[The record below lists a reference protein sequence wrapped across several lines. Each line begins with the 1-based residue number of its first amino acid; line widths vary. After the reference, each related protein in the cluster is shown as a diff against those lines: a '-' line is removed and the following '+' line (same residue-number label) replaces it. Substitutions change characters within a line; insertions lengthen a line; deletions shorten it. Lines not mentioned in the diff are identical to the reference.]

1 MATRR
6 SPYQGAAQGGQ
17 ERGNVAGAMTMPPMP
32 GLGGPPPQ
40 PQGPM
45 PQGPP
50 TSGPILP
57 GMPDVQAGGP
67 SSPFNIDEM
76 LKTNEPKM
84 SMGAPGAGGGA
95 PPPGMPE
102 SPVRRTLQPWGDTGA
117 SSAYGG
123 PSQPHTQPAGRQSM
137 MPGEGGGNGGGEMG
151 AQPGQQ
157 PGAQGQ
163 GPSMGDAGGGLA
175 PMVMLRLLKA
185 LGRI

>member
-40 PQGPM
+40 PQMGQP
-45 PQGPP
+45 PGPP
-50 TSGPILP
+50 TSGPLMP
-57 GMPDVQAGGP
+57 GMPDMQNMQAGGP

-84 SMGAPGAGGGA
+84 GGGMGMPGAGA
-95 PPPGMPE
+95 PPPPGVPE
-102 SPVRRTLQPWGDTGA
+102 SPVRRTLQPWGDA
-117 SSAYGG
+117 GG
-123 PSQPHTQPAGRQSM
+123 SGKPSPQPAGRSPM
-137 MPGEGGGNGGGEMG
+137 DDSG
-151 AQPGQQ
+151 AATMDAPVAGQQ
-157 PGAQGQ
+157 PMQQ
-163 GPSMGDAGGGLA
+163 GPGMGDVGGGMA